1 MTREVPQDHEAER
14 WLLASLAAPGRESE
28 AAEWTAVLCEE
39 DFLDP
44 AHQAVLRA
52 LRTVSQAGKEV
63 HSLSLR
69 DALREAGDLGR
80 VGDLQGLQAIMLAPE
95 VEGIQP
101 LVERLQ
107 EMRKLRELI
116 RIGAG
121 IVRSAEACE
130 PSGETVAQAGERL
143 ASLAQVSDQ
152 GNAERVYASTD
163 DVLAM
168 LGDRMSGHHTSG
180 TRIKGWPRLNGIL
193 QGGFQPGNLII
204 LAARPGIGKT
214 SLALNWLLR
223 AGSGVMFSLEMTR
236 EECIQRIMADAAGV
250 DLRAMIE
257 TRDRAAFARVAEA
270 KTQLDRLPIHVC
282 DRSKITPPEIQA
294 QVDRI
299 ITREG
304 KPGLVVVDYLQL
316 LSGGTAKDET
326 HRLAEL
332 TRALKLLAKDRRVP
346 VLVLSQLNREV
357 EKRQGGKPQLADLR
371 DSGAIEQDAD
381 LVAFIHRK
389 VNDVTAQLVIAKHR
403 NGPTMDL
410 PLVFRSGLTRYEE
423 EPGDRAC
430 GHGGQAD
437 PEDMASLLEQVG

>member
-1 MTREVPQDHEAER
+1 MTRPVPQDHEAER
-14 WLLASLAAPGRESE
+14 WLLASLASPGRESE
-28 AAEWTAVLCEE
+28 AAEWSAVLRED

-44 AHQAVLRA
+44 AHQAVFRA
-52 LRTVSQAGKEV
+52 LRQVANAGQEV
-63 HSLSLR
+63 HALSLR
-69 DALREAGDLGR
+69 DALREAGDLGKVR
-80 VGDLQGLQAIMLAPE
+80 DMQGLQEIMLAPE

-121 IVRSAEACE
+121 IVLSAEACD
-130 PSGETVAQAGERL
+130 PSVETVAQAGERL
-143 ASLAQVSDQ
+143 SSLVQASDR
-152 GNAERVYASTD
+152 GNAERVWQVTD
-163 DVLAM
+163 NVLAA
-168 LGDRMSGHHTSG
+168 LGDRMSGRHTSG

-410 PLVFRSGLTRYEE
+410 PLVFRAGLTRYEE

-437 PEDMASLLEQVG
+437 PEDMASLLEMVG

>member
-1 MTREVPQDHEAER
+1 MTRPVPQDHEAER
-14 WLLASLAAPGRESE
+14 WLLASLASPGRESE
-28 AAEWTAVLCEE
+28 AAEWCAVLRED

-44 AHQAVLRA
+44 AHQAVFRA
-52 LRTVSQAGKEV
+52 LRQVANAGQEV
-63 HSLSLR
+63 HALSLR
-69 DALREAGDLGR
+69 DAMREAGDLGKVR
-80 VGDLQGLQAIMLAPE
+80 DMQGLQEIMLAPE

-107 EMRKLRELI
+107 ERRKLRELI

-143 ASLAQVSDQ
+143 ASLAQASDQ
-152 GNAERVYASTD
+152 GNAERVYTSTD
-163 DVLAM
+163 DVLAL

-410 PLVFRSGLTRYEE
+410 PLVFRSELTRYEE
-423 EPGDRAC
+423 QPGDRAC
-430 GHGGQAD
+430 GSGGHED
-437 PEDMASLLEQVG
+437 PEDMASLLEQAG

>member
-1 MTREVPQDHEAER
+1 MTRPVPQDHEAER
-14 WLLASLAAPGRESE
+14 WLLASLASPGRESE
-28 AAEWTAVLCEE
+28 AAEWSAVLRED

-44 AHQAVLRA
+44 AHQAVFRA
-52 LRTVSQAGKEV
+52 LRTVANAGQEV
-63 HSLSLR
+63 HALSLR
-69 DALREAGDLGR
+69 DALREAGDLGKVR
-80 VGDLQGLQAIMLAPE
+80 DLQGLQEILLAPE
-95 VEGIQP
+95 VEQAAP
-101 LVERLQ
+101 LVETLQ
-107 EMRKLRELI
+107 EMRRRRELI
-116 RIGAG
+116 RIGSG
-121 IVRSAEACE
+121 IVRAAEEGE
-130 PSGETVAQAGERL
+130 PSTDTVASAGERL
-143 ASLAQVSDQ
+143 SSLAQASDQ

-168 LGDRMSGHHTSG
+168 LGDRMSGRHTSG

-236 EECIQRIMADAAGV
+236 EECVQRLLADAAGV
-250 DLRAMIE
+250 DLRGMIE
-257 TRDRAAFARVAEA
+257 RRDRAAFARVAEA
-270 KTQLDRLPIHVC
+270 KTQLDSLPIHIC
-282 DRSKITPPEIQA
+282 DRSSITPQEIQA

-304 KPGLVVVDYLQL
+304 KPGLVVVDYLGL
-316 LSGGTAKDET
+316 LRGGVAKDET

-332 TRALKLLAKDRRVP
+332 TGALKIMAKDRRVP
-346 VLVLSQLNREV
+346 VIVLCQLSREV
-357 EKRQGGKPQLADLR
+357 EKRQGGKPQLSDLR

-381 LVAFIHRK
+381 IVAFIHRK
-389 VNDVTAQLVIAKHR
+389 MNDLTAELVIAKHR

-423 EPGDRAC
+423 QPGDRAC
-430 GHGGQAD
+430 GHGGHED
-437 PEDMASLLEQVG
+437 PEDMASLLEQAG